1 MRRVSSLIALRQ
13 LVITEEWKAKF
24 FKHWYDDEPIIEL
37 DTTKDLIVFFETLEP
52 IPQLKP
58 RYYGKN
64 KPVAATPAPSPD
76 APIVIPVVHK
86 KSSRSSKPSRTNF
99 FGSTSSSISSEDL
112 FGSPF
117 LLTLTRE
124 EASTPE
130 GITRA
135 LARQY
140 ARVTV
145 RSDELI
151 EAVDAQLEE
160 ESPEAPVVAASVAAA
175 PAPAPAATPLPATP
189 PPEATMDVDPAEPV
203 ASTSTLPEEP
213 AATVIM
219 PQPPAMIPDSLSV
232 ASSTT
237 ALPSP
242 APAPVAASGPVPPRV
257 SVFSL
262 FVSDRSSRTIPLSQE
277 AYNTSTIPLA
287 KRVRR
292 ASTPDTDMFA
302 PPLSRTNLPGSFP
315 REDDDS
321 SMSTDTE
328 LDTSTAATTGASTPI
343 RVDEAEEAS
352 TSLPS
357 EPAPK
362 PAPQPILQTGDF
374 LVAEWD
380 SAALSHFLGASGSG
394 EGSTWANLTPLVDP
408 ALAAARTR
416 QGGPKKVITI
426 QDCLT
431 EFTKEE
437 RLGEDDTWYCPR
449 CKDHKQATKKVEL
462 WKVPDILVFAFK
474 RFSSGRFTRDKIDD
488 FVDFPL
494 EDFNLEPFVEGAK
507 VERRLAGETG
517 EEDPESLIYDLYA
530 VDNHY
535 GGMGGGHYTA
545 YAKNH
550 ENSKWYDFDD
560 VSRPS
565 SRCSLGFGA
574 HPVSGQS
581 LQGRVSEISNPES
594 VKTKAA
600 YLVMYRRVR
609 SIARSLFR
617 DSR

>member
-1 MRRVSSLIALRQ
+1 M
-13 LVITEEWKAKF
+13 
-24 FKHWYDDEPIIEL
+24 IIEI
-37 DTTKDLIVFFETLEP
+37 DTSKDAIVFFETLEP
-52 IPQLKP
+52 ITQLKP
-58 RYYGKN
+58 RFYGKN
-64 KPVAATPAPSPD
+64 KPAAAPVPSAS
-76 APIVIPVVHK
+76 APIVIPVLHK
-86 KSSRSSKPSRTNF
+86 KSSRSSLSRPGRNI
-99 FGSTSSSISSEDL
+99 FGSASSSYSSDEL

-124 EASTPE
+124 EASTLA
-130 GITRA
+130 GITKA

-145 RSDELI
+145 RGDELL
-151 EAVDAQLEE
+151 ETVDAQLEE
-160 ESPEAPVVAASVAAA
+160 DSPETPSVAAASVAATS
-175 PAPAPAATPLPATP
+175 APAPAATPLPATP
-189 PPEATMDVDPAEPV
+189 PPEANMDVDSVEPV
-203 ASTSTLPEEP
+203 ASTSTLPDAP
-213 AATVIM
+213 AATIVM
-219 PQPPAMIPDSLSV
+219 PPPPAIIPDSLSV
-232 ASSTT
+232 APSSTS
-237 ALPSP
+237 LPPPVP
-242 APAPVAASGPVPPRV
+242 APTVESTPAPPRV
-257 SVFSL
+257 AVFSL
-262 FVSDRSSRTIPLSQE
+262 FVSDRPSRSIPLGND
-277 AYNTSTIPLA
+277 AYNTSSIPLA

-328 LDTSTAATTGASTPI
+328 LETSTAATTGANTPI
-343 RVDEAEEAS
+343 RVDEAEES
-352 TSLPS
+352 TTSAPS

-362 PAPQPILQTGDF
+362 PAPQPIIQTGDF
-374 LVAEWD
+374 LIAEWD
-380 SAALSHFLGASGSG
+380 SAALAHFLGPNGGG
-394 EGSTWANLTPLVDP
+394 ETSTWANLTPFVDP
-408 ALAAARTR
+408 ALAEARAR

-474 RFSSGRFTRDKIDD
+474 RFSSGRYTRDKIDD

-494 EDFNLEPFVEGAK
+494 ENFNLEPFVEGAK
-507 VERRLAGETG
+507 VERRLAGQTG

-560 VSRPS
+560 VSGSS
-565 SRCSLGFGA
+565 SRL
-574 HPVSGQS
+574 P
-581 LQGRVSEISNPES
+581 R
-594 VKTKAA
+594 T
-600 YLVMYRRVR
+600 RR
-609 SIARSLFR
+609 
-617 DSR
+617 